1 MEDLIIYIGNW
12 DGVIDIKKRLREGES
27 WGRVP

>member
-12 DGVIDIKKRLREGES
+12 DGVIDIKKRWREGES
-27 WGRVP
+27 WARLP